1 MGKDNLLTA
10 FITGGITVAG
20 TTYITQ
26 YLSPELGDIFWSFPL
41 TLLPAVYF
49 LFETGDSAKRIG
61 EFVIGSAYTMFILLS
76 FLVTFFFAIR
86 HGHSVYQ
93 ATLIAS
99 GVWML
104 VSILYYYYKK

>member
-1 MGKDNLLTA
+1 MGKDNLITA
-10 FITGGITVAG
+10 FITGGLTVAG

-49 LFETGDSAKRIG
+49 LFESGDSANKIAS
-61 EFVIGSAYTMFILLS
+61 FVIGSAYTMFILLS
-76 FLVTFFFAIR
+76 FLVTFFYAVR
-86 HGHSVYQ
+86 WGHSVPQ

-99 GVWML
+99 SVWGVI
-104 VSILYYYYKK
+104 SILYYYYNK